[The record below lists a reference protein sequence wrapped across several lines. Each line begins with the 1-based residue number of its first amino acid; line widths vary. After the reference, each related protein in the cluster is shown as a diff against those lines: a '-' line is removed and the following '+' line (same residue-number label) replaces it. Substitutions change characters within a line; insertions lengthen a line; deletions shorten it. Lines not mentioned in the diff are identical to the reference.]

1 MFSKIWKK
9 NNWVRSPL
17 IKIVGSAPAYHT
29 IHAVKI
35 RSQFWFCNTVE
46 VSQISELY
54 QSGSSFIMG
63 GNLSFL
69 TDLAWHHHME
79 TIHNFMLFAKHTRLK
94 KTAIAEL
101 FKMFYFIS
109 IIKDLSLVKWSSSVQ
124 ASFRHTMRFFNQ
136 WNIFIAAGNYIH
148 SKACMYVHI
157 IYTWYVWFIYTWY
170 GMCALF
176 WTNQKYTRKEHY
188 NGGF

>member
-1 MFSKIWKK
+1 MQLK
-9 NNWVRSPL
+9 L
-17 IKIVGSAPAYHT
+17 D
-29 IHAVKI
+29 
-35 RSQFWFCNTVE
+35 QFWFCNTVE

-54 QSGSSFIMG
+54 QSASSFIMG

-101 FKMFYFIS
+101 FKMFYSIS
-109 IIKDLSLVKWSSSVQ
+109 IINDLSLVKSVQ

-176 WTNQKYTRKEHY
+176 
-188 NGGF
+188 